1 MERSFTV
8 CMPLLAAIG
17 TFRLGRVLINGAAT
31 LVHAFVTSRIDYGN
45 ALLANAPK
53 IWTDKL
59 QRVLNAAPR
68 VITGTRKFN
77 SSLSHILHRDLH
89 WLDVPQHVIFKLC
102 MTVYKCLHGLAPKYL
117 AELCVP
123 VADVA
128 GRRQL
133 LYVLLAEDFWIF
145 LATTRQTLTCTD
157 MLTCILFRRSLRLE
171 LTSWAYPAIN
181 INSCLQA
188 LTKDISTPADIAPGY
203 VSALTYY
210 LLCHAHH
217 LSTFKAIKHTAR

>member
-17 TFRLGRVLINGAAT
+17 RFRLGRVLINGAAT

-45 ALLANAPK
+45 ALLANTTK

-59 QRVLNAAPR
+59 QRVLNAAAR
-68 VITGTRKFN
+68 VITGTGKFD
-77 SSLSHILHRDLH
+77 SSLSHIRHRDLH

-102 MTVYKCLHGLAPKYL
+102 MTVNKCLHGLAPKYL

-128 GRRQL
+128 GCRQL
-133 LYVLLAEDFWIF
+133 LYVLLAEDF
-145 LATTRQTLTCTD
+145 
-157 MLTCILFRRSLRLE
+157 
-171 LTSWAYPAIN
+171 
-181 INSCLQA
+181 
-188 LTKDISTPADIAPGY
+188 
-203 VSALTYY
+203 
-210 LLCHAHH
+210 
-217 LSTFKAIKHTAR
+217 